1 MRLNIVIGGAA
12 GQGINKVSEIVS
24 NVLVDHG
31 YYTFNYRDYPSII
44 RGGHNFNILSIS
56 DQEISSHESKLN
68 GIIAMDDL
76 TLKVHKKSLNKDSF
90 IIKPDEFLELGQNLN
105 IALAGALIKILGI
118 EEKELHKEVK
128 KQLNLKD
135 SLDAAKI
142 GFKSQEKKYHL
153 KKIKNKLSVLSGSEG
168 IVKGAIDSKMDL
180 YLAYPMTPAT
190 PVLHILASKQEEN
203 KFMVVQPENEIAVA
217 NSALGASFSG
227 AKVMVGTSGGGYDLM
242 TEALSLQGM
251 TELPLV
257 VYLASRPGPGT
268 GIPTYTTQGDLDIA
282 LRGGHGEFPRV
293 VIAPGT
299 AEQARQKTNEAF
311 YFAQKFNTLS
321 IILSDKHLAES
332 EFSFKEKLSKPLK
345 IEVKRKVPG
354 EDIVKANSYE
364 HDVFGNTTEDAKIAE
379 DAANS
384 RIKKYQNIQKEA
396 KKFEMIKMYGK
407 KNSKN
412 LILGWGSTTGAIVD
426 AIKDLDARFL
436 QVLYLKPVSDQIRKE
451 MDKAKKIILIE
462 NNLTGQLGRL
472 LREKTGEKISK
483 RILKY
488 NGRPFTSDELKD
500 QIKKLI

>member
-12 GQGINKVSEIVS
+12 GQGINKVSDIVS
-24 NVLVDHG
+24 NVLVNYG

-56 DQEISSHESKLN
+56 NKEISSHESKFN

-76 TLKVHKKSLNKDSF
+76 TLNRHKKNLDKGGF
-90 IIKPDEFLELGQNLN
+90 IIKPDKFLELGRNLN
-105 IALAGALIKILGI
+105 VALAGALIKILGI
-118 EEKELHKEVK
+118 EEKEFYKEVK
-128 KQLNLKD
+128 RQLNFKE
-135 SLDAAKI
+135 SLEAAKI
-142 GFKSQEKKYHL
+142 GFESQKKKYNL
-153 KKIKNKLSVLSGSEG
+153 KKIKNKLSILSGSGG
-168 IVKGAIDSKMDL
+168 IVKGAIDSKIDL
-180 YLAYPMTPAT
+180 YLAYPMTPST
-190 PVLHILASKQEEN
+190 PVLHILASKQKEN
-203 KFMVVQPENEIAVA
+203 KFLVMQPENEIAVA

-251 TELPLV
+251 IEIPLV
-257 VYLASRPGPGT
+257 VYLASRSGPGT

-299 AEQARQKTNEAF
+299 AEQTREKTNEAF

-332 EFSFKEKLSKPLK
+332 AFSFKEKLRNPLK
-345 IEVKRKVPG
+345 VEVKRKVPG

-364 HDVFGNTTEDAKIAE
+364 HDVFGNTTEDGEIAKKNVKA
-379 DAANS
+379 
-384 RIKKYQNIQKEA
+384 RVKKYYDIKRET
-396 KKFEMIKMYGK
+396 KKFEMIKIYGK

-426 AIKDLDARFL
+426 AIKNFDAKFL
-436 QVLYLKPVSDQIRKE
+436 QVLYLKPLSDQIKKE
-451 MDKAKKIILIE
+451 MVKAKKIILIE
-462 NNLTGQLGRL
+462 NNVTGQLGRL
-472 LREKTGEKISK
+472 LREKTGLKIEKK
-483 RILKY
+483 ILKY
-488 NGRPFTSDELKD
+488 DGRPFTSNELKD
-500 QIKKLI
+500 EIKKIL